1 MARLHEYQG
10 KRLLEDLGIPVP
22 EGHLATNAEEVQ
34 KIVTE
39 LRGEVV
45 LKAQAWTTGRFAK
58 GLIQFASDPQDA
70 VSKAQDLFGREV
82 NNFIIDRILIEKKI
96 EIEQEYF
103 ASLII
108 SDAERAPVMIFS
120 AVGGTGVEE
129 IVQENPDKVAFHT
142 IDVIKGFKE
151 YQARNLLRQVGIKG
165 KEQLKL
171 SAMLIKLWKLAR
183 QYDARS
189 AEINPIVRTSDGQF
203 LAADCRVI
211 IDDYAVYRHPE
222 LGIEIAREF
231 NRPPSDLDKIAYEV
245 EKNDYRGTF
254 YFIQMAQGF
263 GPEDNY
269 VGFHG
274 AGGGGSMMSMDA
286 VQRRGYKI
294 ANFCDTS
301 GNPPASKVYRAAK
314 IILSQKNIVG
324 YFGSGSGVASQ
335 EQFHSARG
343 LVKAFREAWI
353 NMPVVIRLGGNSE
366 DLAVQILTEYTQ
378 DLPASVEGYK
388 KDDSVEFC
396 AQRFD
401 ELMKTCTPKNV
412 KKPAPPEISNN
423 SYSFETIT
431 GKVTYD
437 YDLCLK
443 CESKICIEK
452 CVPQILKLEDKKPVL
467 NISPEEAK
475 KGKCTECLA
484 CEVECYFHG
493 NKGGSVELPI
503 EGLEEYR
510 KKSGLL

>member
-10 KRLLEDLGIPVP
+10 KQLLMDMGIPIP
-22 EGHLATNAEEVQ
+22 EGKLATNRKEVQ
-34 KIVTE
+34 EIVTQLE
-39 LRGEVV
+39 GEVV

-58 GLIQFASDPQDA
+58 GLIQFASDNQDA

-108 SDAERAPVMIFS
+108 SDTERAPVMIFS

-129 IVQENPDKVAFHT
+129 IVQDNPDKVAFHT

-151 YQARNLLRQVGIKG
+151 YQARNLLRQVGIHG

-171 SAMLIKLWKLAR
+171 SAILIKLWKLAR

-189 AEINPIVRTSDGQF
+189 AEINPIVRTSDGQY

-263 GPEDNY
+263 DPDDNY

-286 VQRRGYKI
+286 VQRR
-294 ANFCDTS
+294 
-301 GNPPASKVYRAAK
+301 
-314 IILSQKNIVG
+314 
-324 YFGSGSGVASQ
+324 
-335 EQFHSARG
+335 
-343 LVKAFREAWI
+343 
-353 NMPVVIRLGGNSE
+353 
-366 DLAVQILTEYTQ
+366 
-378 DLPASVEGYK
+378 
-388 KDDSVEFC
+388 
-396 AQRFD
+396 
-401 ELMKTCTPKNV
+401 
-412 KKPAPPEISNN
+412 
-423 SYSFETIT
+423 
-431 GKVTYD
+431 
-437 YDLCLK
+437 
-443 CESKICIEK
+443 
-452 CVPQILKLEDKKPVL
+452 
-467 NISPEEAK
+467 
-475 KGKCTECLA
+475 
-484 CEVECYFHG
+484 
-493 NKGGSVELPI
+493 
-503 EGLEEYR
+503 
-510 KKSGLL
+510 